1 MNEELSDKA
10 FWKGLR
16 EKNWHQKESGIG
28 FLFFISFLIVVAI
41 DGEMLTQ
48 FGNLTY
54 NYWIQAWLT
63 GFVWLCIVVSIPVGI
78 YYLLRYIKNQK

>member
-16 EKNWHQKESGIG
+16 KKNWHQKEGGIG
-28 FLFFISFLIVVAI
+28 FLFFISFLIVVAF
-41 DGEMLTQ
+41 DGKLLTQ

-54 NYWIQAWLT
+54 SYWIQASLT
-63 GFVWLCIVVSIPVGI
+63 GFVWICIFASIPVGI
-78 YYLLRYIKNQK
+78 YYLLRFIKNQK